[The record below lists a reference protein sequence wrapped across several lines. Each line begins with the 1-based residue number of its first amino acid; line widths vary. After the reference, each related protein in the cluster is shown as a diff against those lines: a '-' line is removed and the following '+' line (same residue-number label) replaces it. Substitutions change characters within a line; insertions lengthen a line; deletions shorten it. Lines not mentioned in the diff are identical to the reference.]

1 MKRYFPKSLSRL
13 YLLLKK
19 DELEGI
25 DEEISRDLNL
35 LEKSA
40 SGLEKKIT
48 LDTSSRP
55 TVYQKKGLIIVD
67 LYYGKKPTLN

>member
-67 LYYGKKPTLN
+67 PYYGKKPTLH